1 MHKRHQ
7 YVLIVHMLSS
17 TETKNLHPSQPGW
30 EILMIK
36 TIWRMTLFTA
46 WASTLLGT
54 TPLQAQSFPIQ
65 PITLVVGYAPGG
77 SVDLVARAIAPGL
90 SKRLGQPVNVSNV
103 AGASGAI
110 AAIQVALSE
119 PTGYTLL
126 LGSPAEVGINHL
138 TSRSKYDP
146 LKDTTPIA
154 LIGSQPMV
162 LVASKRV
169 PVATVD
175 EFLAYSTQH
184 PGATTYA
191 SSGMGTPLH
200 LAGETVK
207 QKAGVDIKHIPYRG
221 AGPMLPDV
229 LGGQVDYAVMV
240 LSSALKHI
248 NDGRIKALGLTQN
261 NRSAAAPT
269 VPALGEHPKLKG
281 VDIGVWFG
289 VLGPAK
295 MPPAVVT
302 QLRAEIREVLKD
314 PALRKKMEA
323 SGLNLAEDT
332 DFVPFLKAEVAKF
345 KQVVEFAG
353 IRN

>member
-1 MHKRHQ
+1 MSLAW
-7 YVLIVHMLSS
+7 VAAFV
-17 TETKNLHPSQPGW
+17 W
-30 EILMIK
+30 
-36 TIWRMTLFTA
+36 TA
-46 WASTLLGT
+46 
-54 TPLQAQSFPIQ
+54 PLQAQSFPNQ
-65 PITLVVGYAPGG
+65 PINLVVGYAPGG
-77 SVDLVARAIAPGL
+77 SVDLVARALAPGL

-110 AAIQVALSE
+110 AAIQVALAE

-175 EFLAYSTQH
+175 EFLSYTAAQNPGSTN
-184 PGATTYA
+184 YA

-200 LAGETVK
+200 LAGETIK
-207 QKAGVDIKHIPYRG
+207 QKTGLNIKHVPYRG
-221 AGPMLPDV
+221 AGPMLPDI

-248 NDGRIKALGLTQN
+248 NEGRIKPIGLTQS
-261 NRSAAAPT
+261 NRSAAAPN

-302 QLRAEIREVLKD
+302 QLRAEVRAVLKD
-314 PALRKKMEA
+314 PELRKKLEA
-323 SGLNLAEDT
+323 SGLTLAEDT
-332 DFVPFLKAEVAKF
+332 DFVPFLKAEIDKF
-345 KQVVEFAG
+345 KRVVEFAG
-353 IRN
+353 IKN

>member
-1 MHKRHQ
+1 MP
-7 YVLIVHMLSS
+7 S
-17 TETKNLHPSQPGW
+17 TLDW
-30 EILMIK
+30 EILMN
-36 TIWRMTLFTA
+36 TGIWRITLSTA
-46 WASTLLGT
+46 FATTLAW
-54 TPLQAQSFPIQ
+54 TPLVQAQSFPSQ
-65 PITLVVGYAPGG
+65 PINLVVGYAPGG

-110 AAIQVALSE
+110 AAIQVALAE

-175 EFLAYSTQH
+175 EFLTYTAQH
-184 PGATTYA
+184 PGTTTYA
-191 SSGMGTPLH
+191 SSGLGTPLN

-207 QKAGVDIKHIPYRG
+207 QKAGLDIKHVPYRG

-248 NDGRIKALGLTQN
+248 NDGRIKAIGVTQA
-261 NRSAAAPT
+261 NRSAAAPN
-269 VPALGEHPKLKG
+269 VPALGENPKLKG

-295 MPPAVVT
+295 MPPAVVS
-302 QLRAEIREVLKD
+302 QLRAEVREVLKD
-314 PALRKKMEA
+314 PALRKKLEA
-323 SGLNLAEDT
+323 SGLTLAEDT
-332 DFVPFLKAEVAKF
+332 DFVPFLKAEIAKF

>member
-1 MHKRHQ
+1 MNRFT
-7 YVLIVHMLSS
+7 LS
-17 TETKNLHPSQPGW
+17 L
-30 EILMIK
+30 
-36 TIWRMTLFTA
+36 A
-46 WASTLLGT
+46 WAAALLWT
-54 TPLQAQSFPIQ
+54 APLQAQTFPNQAIN
-65 PITLVVGYAPGG
+65 LVVGYAPGG

-119 PTGYTLL
+119 PTGHTLL

-175 EFLAYSTQH
+175 EFLTYTAQH
-184 PGATTYA
+184 PGKTNYA

-200 LAGETVK
+200 LAGETIK
-207 QKAGVDIKHIPYRG
+207 QKTGLDIKHVPYRG
-221 AGPMLPDV
+221 AGPMLPDI

-248 NDGRIKALGLTQN
+248 NDGKVKAIGLTQGA
-261 NRSAAAPT
+261 RSAAAPA

-302 QLRAEIREVLKD
+302 QLRAEVREVLKD
-314 PALRKKMEA
+314 PVLRKKLEA
-323 SGLNLAEDT
+323 SGLTLSEGT
-332 DFVPFLKAEVAKF
+332 DFVPFLKAEIDKF
-345 KQVVEFAG
+345 KRVVEFAE
-353 IRN
+353 IKN

>member
-1 MHKRHQ
+1 MNTKSGLIADSLALKAAF
-7 YVLIVHMLSS
+7 VLSLAWAACSHAQ
-17 TETKNLHPSQPGW
+17 TFPSQP
-30 EILMIK
+30 IN
-36 TIWRMTLFTA
+36 
-46 WASTLLGT
+46 
-54 TPLQAQSFPIQ
+54 
-65 PITLVVGYAPGG
+65 LVVGYAPGG

-119 PTGYTLL
+119 PTGHTLL

-162 LVASKRV
+162 LVASKKV

-175 EFLAYSTQH
+175 EFLSYTAAH
-184 PGATTYA
+184 PGATNYA

-200 LAGETVK
+200 LAGETIK
-207 QKAGVDIKHIPYRG
+207 QKAGLDIKHVPYRG
-221 AGPMLPDV
+221 AGPMVPDI

-248 NDGRIKALGLTQN
+248 HEGRMKAIGLTQGS
-261 NRSAAAPT
+261 RSAAAPN
-269 VPALGEHPKLKG
+269 VMALGEHPKLKG

-295 MPPAVVT
+295 MPPEVVT
-302 QLRAEIREVLKD
+302 QMRNEVREVLKD
-314 PALRKKMEA
+314 PALRKKLEA
-323 SGLNLAEDT
+323 SGLTLSEDT
-332 DFVPFLKAEVAKF
+332 DFVPFLKAEIAKF

-353 IRN
+353 IKN

>member
-1 MHKRHQ
+1 MNTRTWRT
-7 YVLIVHMLSS
+7 VLPCTV
-17 TETKNLHPSQPGW
+17 
-30 EILMIK
+30 
-36 TIWRMTLFTA
+36 A
-46 WASTLLGT
+46 AASLWVGAA
-54 TPLQAQSFPIQ
+54 QAQSFPNQ
-65 PITLVVGYAPGG
+65 PINLVVGYAPGG

-110 AAIQVALSE
+110 AAIQVALAE

-146 LKDTTPIA
+146 LNDTTPIV

-175 EFLAYSTQH
+175 EFLSYTAQH
-184 PGATTYA
+184 PGSTSYA

-200 LAGETVK
+200 LAGETIK
-207 QKAGVDIKHIPYRG
+207 QKAGLDIKHVPYRG

-248 NDGRIKALGLTQN
+248 NDGRIKAIGVTQA
-261 NRSAAAPT
+261 NRSAAAPN
-269 VPALGEHPKLKG
+269 VPALGEHPQLKG

-295 MPPAVVT
+295 MPPAVVS
-302 QLRAEIREVLKD
+302 QLRAEVREVLKD
-314 PALRKKMEA
+314 PALRKKLEA
-323 SGLNLAEDT
+323 SGLTLSEDT
-332 DFVPFLKAEVAKF
+332 DFVPFLKVEIDKF
-345 KQVVEFAG
+345 KRVVEFAR
-353 IRN
+353 IKN